1 MVGDVFCESLPGG
14 VGGAKQVQ
22 RVRSWWCPV
31 VGCLGVCA
39 SRGRHCRVY
48 FQHLILN
55 RCVWLPCVGGCC
67 WLLFVGGC
75 VVWGVGVCCCMFG
88 WLVWLVGC
96 GWWVVG
102 ELYSGCFVS
111 LFCVIFVFVL
121 VFCFCGRS
129 VDALVSRADEGRGGL
144 RYALGS

>member
-1 MVGDVFCESLPGG
+1 MVFGLMVGDVFCESLPGG

-55 RCVWLPCVGGCC
+55 RCVW
-67 WLLFVGGC
+67 F
-75 VVWGVGVCCCMFG
+75 GVLGFAAACLAGWFG
-88 WLVWLVGC
+88 WLGC

>member
-1 MVGDVFCESLPGG
+1 M
-14 VGGAKQVQ
+14 
-22 RVRSWWCPV
+22 
-31 VGCLGVCA
+31 
-39 SRGRHCRVY
+39 
-48 FQHLILN
+48 
-55 RCVWLPCVGGCC
+55 
-67 WLLFVGGC
+67 LFVGDC
-75 VVWGVGVCCCMFG
+75 VWFGVLGFAAACLAGWFG
-88 WLVWLVGC
+88 WLGC

>member
-1 MVGDVFCESLPGG
+1 MVSCCGVLGG
-14 VGGAKQVQ
+14 L
-22 RVRSWWCPV
+22 RVKRQALSGLLSTPDLEPPCGCPV
-31 VGCLGVCA
+31 WVVAVGCSLWVAVWFGVLGFAAACLA
-39 SRGRHCRVY
+39 G
-48 FQHLILN
+48 
-55 RCVWLPCVGGCC
+55 W
-67 WLLFVGGC
+67 
-75 VVWGVGVCCCMFG
+75 FG
-88 WLVWLVGC
+88 WLGC

>member
-1 MVGDVFCESLPGG
+1 M
-14 VGGAKQVQ
+14 GA
-22 RVRSWWCPV
+22 
-31 VGCLGVCA
+31 A
-39 SRGRHCRVY
+39 SKSEHCRVY

-55 RCVWLPCVGGCC
+55 HGVVA
-67 WLLFVGGC
+67 LLWVAVLVALLWVAVLVALLWVPGWF
-75 VVWGVGVCCCMFG
+75 GVLGFAAACLAGWFG
-88 WLVWLVGC
+88 WLGC